1 MSQNYQQYN
10 SNPYGQAEAGYGA
23 SNPYGD
29 NTGYGQSQNSNPYGG
44 GDGGYGGGGVSH
56 CDRARNRLLLTQL

>member
-29 NTGYGQSQNSNPYGG
+29 NTGHGSSNTGYAAHNPYGG
-44 GDGGYGGGGVSH
+44 DVSH
-56 CDRARNRLLLTQL
+56 CDRAAQ

>member
-10 SNPYGQAEAGYGA
+10 SNPYAQAEAGYGA

-29 NTGYGQSQNSNPYGG
+29 
-44 GDGGYGGGGVSH
+44 DGGYGQRPGGVSH
-56 CDRARNRLLLTQL
+56 CHCATIAIH